1 MLSIQ
6 QRLGVSLVA
15 LVSISYGLLIATNEV
30 VIRRDRLQ
38 RHERLVMATAMAIE
52 QHLKSPGGAS
62 LTRQSALDEQVVQAE
77 LNDFSA
83 TRVLVWLSRPQ
94 AQPIFPSTR
103 SVKEFLLN
111 KPLLEM
117 AGVNAAGMQKP
128 RSFSFKGETYFTCSM
143 PLPNGLGVLR
153 FLEDVG
159 VSPASRR
166 DNASILFVLW
176 LLLVLISALLI
187 RQLTSAAIRPLLSL
201 QSMMDDLSLQP
212 SGVVGGERLSA
223 DSQPL
228 ELRGIA
234 NSYNLLAERLQKAWT
249 QQQLLMRAVSHELL
263 TPITLIG
270 SNARR
275 LGRRVTGLPDS
286 ERYLL
291 DNVQAEASRVD
302 RLVRDLL
309 DLARGDSGKLSLRLV
324 DFALVDVVRESLK
337 DAEALPWGSRVRFDQ
352 AISVELTTAM
362 VKGDP
367 ERLRQCLLNV
377 LENAAKYSPADQ
389 PIDLR
394 LTTTETTA
402 QIRVED
408 RGKGIP
414 AEERELIFQPFYRSN
429 ETRGQEAGS
438 GIGLAIVRLLMER
451 MGGSV
456 TVVDCDHQGTAM
468 QFELPMVDADA

>member
-15 LVSISYGLLIATNEV
+15 LVSVSYGLLMATNEL

-38 RHERLVMATAMAIE
+38 RHERLVMETAMSIE
-52 QHLKSPGGAS
+52 QNLKGPARAS
-62 LTRQSALDEQVVQAE
+62 LSTQTPQGEQAVRAE
-77 LNDFSA
+77 LNNFSA

-94 AQPIFPSTR
+94 AQPIFPSKS
-103 SVKEFLLN
+103 SVEGFMQN
-111 KPLLEM
+111 KPLLEA

-128 RSFSFKGETYFTCSM
+128 RSFNFEGQTYFTCSM

-166 DNASILFVLW
+166 DNATILFVIW
-176 LLLVLISALLI
+176 LLLVLISSLLI
-187 RQLTSAAIRPLLSL
+187 RQLTSAAIRPLLGL
-201 QSMMDDLSLQP
+201 QSVMDDLSLQP
-212 SGVVGGERLSA
+212 SGVVGGERVSA
-223 DSQPL
+223 DAQPL

-234 NSYNLLAERLQKAWT
+234 NSYNLLADRLQKAWT

-286 ERYLL
+286 ERHLL
-291 DNVQAEASRVD
+291 ESVQTEAGRVD

-309 DLARGDSGKLSLRLV
+309 DLARGDSGKLSLMVLDV
-324 DFALVDVVRESLK
+324 AVMDVVREALK
-337 DAEALPWGSRVRFDQ
+337 DAEILPWGSRVRFDQ
-352 AISVELTTAM
+352 SISAELTAAM

-367 ERLRQCLLNV
+367 DRLRQCLLNV

-394 LTTTETTA
+394 LTATDTA
-402 QIRVED
+402 VQITVED

-414 AEERELIFQPFYRSN
+414 VEERDLIFQPFYRSN
-429 ETRGQEAGS
+429 ETRGQEVGS

-456 TVVDCDHQGTAM
+456 AVVDCDHQGTAM
-468 QFELPMVDADA
+468 QFELPLTDAHA